1 MKYFGKSHFTT
12 FPEKEE
18 EEKRRR
24 RRERR
29 RKMHF
34 QNSEKSTKCGRHKFA
49 SNSNSFPMREILLQ
63 KPRETSSSSL
73 VCRYIS
79 LSLSFLLSLTSNGHK
94 LFTTISAK
102 PNIHKCQIW
111 VIWMLCI
118 IKQVCPEICE
128 DGTASSSGPKNWILT
143 IGFSPSFRWRL
154 LRPLSCPRGRR
165 VCHSDW
171 AFRSTARSMRVN
183 LKKEKKKPFIS
194 QLDGGVLSWRQ
205 RDCWLRFEFLPN
217 LNGASKKVRKQE
229 GMTAR
234 SECNVIVKCTNS
246 RRNISSLGIGSGC
259 SRFES
264 DMYLYLLLNFYVES
278 WKRLLYIFVAT
289 SMQWSRP
296 LFSFVFIFSIQL
308 TVNVQCKCCQWLD
321 SNRGPLE
328 LKATALPTEQ
338 QPDL

>member
-49 SNSNSFPMREILLQ
+49 SNSNSFPTREILLQ

-128 DGTASSSGPKNWILT
+128 DGTASSSGPKKLNLDYRFFPLLSMEAAT
-143 IGFSPSFRWRL
+143 ASFVSSRSTSMSLRLGFS
-154 LRPLSCPRGRR
+154 
-165 VCHSDW
+165 
-171 AFRSTARSMRVN
+171 VN
-183 LKKEKKKPFIS
+183 CK
-194 QLDGGVLSWRQ
+194 V
-205 RDCWLRFEFLPN
+205 N
-217 LNGASKKVRKQE
+217 ASKPEKGKNKAFYLP
-229 GMTAR
+229 AR
-234 SECNVIVKCTNS
+234 RRSIIVKT
-246 RRNISSLGIGSGC
+246 
-259 SRFES
+259 
-264 DMYLYLLLNFYVES
+264 
-278 WKRLLYIFVAT
+278 T
-289 SMQWSRP
+289 
-296 LFSFVFIFSIQL
+296 
-308 TVNVQCKCCQWLD
+308 
-321 SNRGPLE
+321 
-328 LKATALPTEQ
+328 
-338 QPDL
+338 

>member
-1 MKYFGKSHFTT
+1 MSNLGHLDVVHNKASLSWDMRRRNSVLLRAKKLNLDYRFFPLLSMEAAPASFVSSRSTSMSLRLGFSVNCKVNASK
-12 FPEKEE
+12 PEK
-18 EEKRRR
+18 
-24 RRERR
+24 
-29 RKMHF
+29 
-34 QNSEKSTKCGRHKFA
+34 G
-49 SNSNSFPMREILLQ
+49 
-63 KPRETSSSSL
+63 
-73 VCRYIS
+73 
-79 LSLSFLLSLTSNGHK
+79 
-94 LFTTISAK
+94 
-102 PNIHKCQIW
+102 
-111 VIWMLCI
+111 
-118 IKQVCPEICE
+118 
-128 DGTASSSGPKNWILT
+128 
-143 IGFSPSFRWRL
+143 
-154 LRPLSCPRGRR
+154 
-165 VCHSDW
+165 
-171 AFRSTARSMRVN
+171 
-183 LKKEKKKPFIS
+183 KKKPFIS

-308 TVNVQCKCCQWLD
+308 TVNVQCKGCRWLD

>member
-79 LSLSFLLSLTSNGHK
+79 LSLFLSLSLRMGTNYLRQFRH
-94 LFTTISAK
+94 K

-128 DGTASSSGPKNWILT
+128 DGTASSSGPKKLNLDYRFFPLLSMEAAT
-143 IGFSPSFRWRL
+143 ASFVSSRSTSMSLRLGFS
-154 LRPLSCPRGRR
+154 
-165 VCHSDW
+165 
-171 AFRSTARSMRVN
+171 VN
-183 LKKEKKKPFIS
+183 CK
-194 QLDGGVLSWRQ
+194 V
-205 RDCWLRFEFLPN
+205 N
-217 LNGASKKVRKQE
+217 ASKPEKGKNKAFYLP
-229 GMTAR
+229 AR
-234 SECNVIVKCTNS
+234 RRSIIVKT
-246 RRNISSLGIGSGC
+246 
-259 SRFES
+259 
-264 DMYLYLLLNFYVES
+264 
-278 WKRLLYIFVAT
+278 T
-289 SMQWSRP
+289 
-296 LFSFVFIFSIQL
+296 
-308 TVNVQCKCCQWLD
+308 
-321 SNRGPLE
+321 
-328 LKATALPTEQ
+328 
-338 QPDL
+338 